1 MWWLFGSGMWWLFGR
16 VCDDCSV
23 RVCDDCSIQSKWCK
37 TALYLS
43 ISDGATSIKAVPK
56 NIGMNLLCNQYS
68 LAWETA
74 AVANSSSAAIEPVAR
89 EWKILLNFSNSTDG
103 STPLVKKGKL
113 E

>member
-1 MWWLFGSGMWWLFGR
+1 
-16 VCDDCSV
+16 
-23 RVCDDCSIQSKWCK
+23 
-37 TALYLS
+37 
-43 ISDGATSIKAVPK
+43 
-56 NIGMNLLCNQYS
+56 MNLLCNQYS